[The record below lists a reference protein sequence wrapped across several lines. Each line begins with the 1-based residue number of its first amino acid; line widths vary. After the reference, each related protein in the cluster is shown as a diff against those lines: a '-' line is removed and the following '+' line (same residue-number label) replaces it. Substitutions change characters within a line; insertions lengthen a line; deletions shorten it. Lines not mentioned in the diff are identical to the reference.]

1 MNQQRVKRFVSH
13 FTYSELLQASGGQS
27 FTPEASF
34 PTARLWTDTRTL
46 QAGDFFLPLSGE
58 RFDGHDYLEQAFS
71 EGAVGAFVQRDKAEQ
86 HPEWKKLPNLIAVDE
101 PVLAYLAMARHHRE
115 KINPIVIAVTGSSG
129 KTTAKEML
137 AATFSP
143 LKKTVK
149 TEKNFNN
156 EVGVSQTLLALQPG
170 TEILIVEM
178 GMRGL
183 RQISILS
190 EAAKPDIALVVN
202 VGPAHIGMLGSL
214 ENIAK
219 AKLEIVEGMNP
230 GQGVLVIHGDD
241 PYLSEWAPK
250 LWPGK
255 LESYK
260 LAEAQDISPF
270 VEDNREGIRFV
281 YKGSRVKLD
290 VPGEHMVANALGVLK
305 AGEALGFSVPELA
318 AGLSQFVPEKG
329 RWERIALE
337 GFQNV
342 WVINDAYN
350 ANPDSA
356 KASLKAF
363 LSTARPDMK
372 HILVLGGMKEL
383 GDFSQEYHEKLGL
396 WLAGQSHIDALFTIG
411 EEGQWIADAAG
422 NAQYPVR
429 YAATVEHAV
438 QQIAQGS
445 VPLENAVLY
454 LKGSRAYKLD
464 EIPQALTREN
474 NLKVGETCP

>member
-1 MNQQRVKRFVSH
+1 VSH
-13 FTYSELLQASGGQS
+13 FSYTELLNASGGTA
-27 FTPEASF
+27 FTAEKPFVS
-34 PTARLWTDTRTL
+34 ARLWTDTRTL

-58 RFDGHDYLEQAFS
+58 RFDGHDYLPQAIES
-71 EGAVGAFVQRDKAEQ
+71 GAVGAFVQRQKAEQ
-86 HPEWKKLPNLIAVDE
+86 HPEWRRFPNLIAVDD

-115 KINPIVIAVTGSSG
+115 KIDPIVVAVTGSSG
-129 KTTAKEML
+129 KTTTKEML
-137 AATFSP
+137 SAAFSP

-170 TEILIVEM
+170 TELLVIEM

-190 EAAKPDIALVVN
+190 EAARPDVALVVN
-202 VGPAHIGMLGSL
+202 VGPAHLGLLGSL

-219 AKLEIVEGMNP
+219 AKLEIVEGMDP
-230 GQGVLVIHGDD
+230 DTGILVINGDD
-241 PYLSEWAPK
+241 PQLTKLAPSLWAGKTVQYHLSE
-250 LWPGK
+250 
-255 LESYK
+255 
-260 LAEAQDISPF
+260 AQEIEPF
-270 VEDNREGIRFV
+270 IENQEEGIRFAYQGV
-281 YKGSRVKLD
+281 PIRLS

-305 AGEALGFSVPELA
+305 AGEALGFSVQQLA
-318 AGLSQFVPEKG
+318 SGLSSFVPEKG
-329 RWERIALE
+329 RWERTALD
-337 GFQNV
+337 GYANV

-383 GDFSQEYHEKLGL
+383 GDASQQYHEQLGV
-396 WLAGQSHIDALFTIG
+396 WLAGQPHIDALFTVG
-411 EEGQWIADAAG
+411 EEGEWLADAAQ
-422 NAQYPVR
+422 NAIFPVR
-429 YAATVEHAV
+429 YAADVDHVVCQLAD
-438 QQIAQGS
+438 GP

-464 EIPQALTREN
+464 EIPAALTQAKQR
-474 NLKVGETCP
+474 LPMGEGC